1 MHSIVIRRALLLS
14 GFAVILT
21 ATAARADEAEEAA
34 AAAESARAPII
45 VTGQSDGYGTRDGS
59 TATKTP
65 TEWID
70 VPQTATVI
78 TRDQLDDRAVQQLG
92 EALRYVPGV
101 TLGTGEGHRD
111 QITLRGQSTTADFF
125 VDGVRDDSQY
135 YRPLYNIE
143 RIEVL
148 KGANALIF
156 GRGGGGGVINRVTR
170 KAILGESFVHET
182 ASVDTHGAL
191 SLSTDHNAALGAGAA
206 VRFDGIY
213 EEFDNHRDVFEG
225 RFFGI
230 SPSLTAA
237 LGPDTKLTAQY
248 TYDDD
253 KRVGD
258 RGVPSRGGRPVRGFD
273 EVFFGSPEL
282 NRNSNKAHTLR
293 ARIDHQL
300 SEEVTVNLTAQFSD
314 FDKFYGNAYPRAAA
328 TATTIELE
336 GYADGTERQ
345 SWIGQGNLVWTGSTG
360 PIGHTLLVGF
370 EAADQDTDN
379 DRRNVLFAGGT
390 SGGLRVTVP
399 LAQRIVVPATSLT
412 PFVTNR
418 QSRLKVLSGYIQD
431 QLELGEHVQIVAGLR
446 YDDFD
451 IRTVNLVNGFAA
463 ARSDGKWSPRLGL
476 VFKPQPNISVY
487 TSFARSFL
495 PQSGD
500 QFAVLD
506 ATTARLAPERFENL
520 EAGIKWDLTPEL
532 AMTAA
537 IFQLDRDNTRAT
549 DPVTGT
555 AVQTGSTRTKG
566 FEAQLV
572 GQITPQWQASLGYA
586 HQTGEIRST
595 TTAAPAGRKLAQLPR
610 DQASIWSRYDV
621 TPFEGFGAIGIGAG
635 VVHQAR
641 QFATISNTVV
651 LPAFTRVDA
660 ALFWDVSERLG
671 LQLNVENLF
680 DTRYYPSAHTDNNIA
695 PGLPIT
701 ARVSVRLKL

>member
-1 MHSIVIRRALLLS
+1 MHSTVLRRACLLAGVAAILS
-14 GFAVILT
+14 AP
-21 ATAARADEAEEAA
+21 AARADEAEDAA
-34 AAAESARAPII
+34 AEAESARAPII
-45 VTGQSDGYGTRDGS
+45 VTGHHDGYATRDGS

-70 VPQTATVI
+70 VPQAATVI
-78 TRDQLDDRAVQQLG
+78 TRNRIDDQAIQQLG

-125 VDGVRDDSQY
+125 VDGLRDDAQY

-156 GRGGGGGVINRVTR
+156 GRGGGGGVVNRVTR
-170 KAILGESFVHET
+170 KANPANAFIHGT
-182 ASVDTHGAL
+182 ASLDTHGAFAL
-191 SLSTDHNAALGAGAA
+191 TTDLNQPLGAGAA
-206 VRFDGIY
+206 ARFDAIY

-230 SPSLTAA
+230 SPSLTAT
-237 LGPDTKLTAQY
+237 LGPDTTLAAQY

-253 KRVGD
+253 KRVTD

-293 ARIDHQL
+293 ARLDHQL
-300 SEEVTVNLTAQFSD
+300 GEGLTFNLSGQFAD
-314 FDKFYGNAYPRAAA
+314 FDKFYGNAYPRAPVAVGA

-360 PIGHTLLVGF
+360 PIGHTVLVGF

-390 SGGLRVTVP
+390 SRGLRVTVP
-399 LAQRIVVPATSLT
+399 LARRIVVPATSLT

-431 QLELGEHVQIVAGLR
+431 QLELGEHIQIVAGLR

-463 ARSDGKWSPRLGL
+463 ARSDGKWSPRLGAIL
-476 VFKPQPNISVY
+476 KPQSNISIY
-487 TSFARSFL
+487 ASYAKSFL

-520 EAGIKWDLTPEL
+520 EAGVKWDVTPEL
-532 AMTAA
+532 AFTAA
-537 IFQLDRDNTRAT
+537 VFQLDRDNTRAT

-610 DQASIWSRYDV
+610 DQVSIWSRYDV
-621 TPFEGFGAIGIGAG
+621 TPAIGIGAG
-635 VVHQAR
+635 MVHQAR
-641 QFATISNTVV
+641 QFATISNAVV
-651 LPAFTRVDA
+651 LPAFTRFDA

-680 DTRYYPSAHTDNNIA
+680 DTKYYPSAHSDNNIA
-695 PGLPIT
+695 PGMPIT